1 MKKVL
6 LASTALV
13 VTSSAAMAEV
23 GLSGYAEMGI
33 VGGGGAMETQFHHDL
48 DVKFSLSGE
57 SDNGLSF
64 GATIDLD
71 EVGDD
76 CTITTGTTHCSGG
89 DPISSCLLY
98 TSPSPR
104 DLNPNLVF
112 RHLREK

>member
-6 LASTALV
+6 LGTTALV
-13 VTSSAAMAEV
+13 MTAGVAAADVTF
-23 GLSGYAEMGI
+23 SGYAEIGI
-33 VGGGGAMETQFHHDL
+33 FDNDSDDVQFHHDI

-76 CTITTGTTHCSGG
+76 CSSTTVSTTDGFGSFC
-89 DPISSCLLY
+89 
-98 TSPSPR
+98 
-104 DLNPNLVF
+104 
-112 RHLREK
+112 